1 MRRLILFVA
10 CLLPACGSPTE
21 PSFGTSTSPLLV
33 TADGTSLELLNF
45 SDRPVFFFIYERGHA
60 ALINWAPC
68 ADATRCEFVPARGR
82 ARVHYTNIGAYE
94 PGKQEAIVWWWESLG
109 GSVPSDVHAV
119 VVRL

>member
-1 MRRLILFVA
+1 MKALVIPS
-10 CLLPACGSPTE
+10 LLLMACGSPAE
-21 PSFGTSTSPLLV
+21 PSPGPSAATLQV

-45 SDRPVFFFIYERGHA
+45 SDRPAFFFVYERGRA

-68 ADATRCEFVPARGR
+68 ADAARCEFVAGRGR
-82 ARVHYTNIGAYE
+82 ARVPYPKIGGYE

-109 GSVPSDVHAV
+109 GSVPGDISRV